1 MSKGVSQFAHIVAR
15 LKLGLGDVVEFVDK
29 DGLRIST
36 RRLNIYHI
44 HETDKSDEVE
54 MQIGNESFLV
64 QSTYADALAKWQIP
78 PLDG

>member
-15 LKLGLGDVVEFVDK
+15 LKLGLGDTVEFMDTS
-29 DGLRIST
+29 GRRIST

-44 HETDKSDEVE
+44 HETSKPDEVD
-54 MQIGNESFLV
+54 MQIGSEILTI
-64 QSTYADALAKWQIP
+64 QSTYDAALAKWQIP